1 MERNIKLIIA
11 YDGAAY
17 AGWQRQPAAQGISVQ
32 RKLEQAIGDILGH
45 SVTLHGAG
53 RTDAGVHAWGQVA
66 AFRCDRPLPVG
77 KMAAVINNLLPE
89 DIRVR
94 EAWEAPPGFHPRF
107 SPHLTTYRYL
117 IEQGSRCSPFAGHY
131 SWQLGNTLDIGRL
144 RREAELLLGEHDFR
158 HFTLTKASATNFV
171 RRIESIS
178 IFCPAQPEGLMF
190 PWQELASPLVIDVV
204 GNGFL
209 YKMVRL
215 IVARLVAAG
224 QGRLPEG
231 ALGAYLLGEVKANI
245 PPAPASGLY
254 LQEISY
260 AEQA

>member
-1 MERNIKLIIA
+1 MSLNIKLTIA

-32 RKLEQAIGDILGH
+32 QKLEQALGDILGH
-45 SVTLHGAG
+45 PVTLHGAG

-66 AFRCDRPLPVG
+66 AFRCDKPLPVA
-77 KMAAVINNLLPE
+77 KMAGVINHLLPE

-94 EAWEAPPGFHPRF
+94 EAREAAPNFHPRF
-107 SPHLTTYRYL
+107 SPHLKTYRYL

-144 RREAELLLGEHDFR
+144 RQEAEPLLGEHDFR
-158 HFTLTKASATNFV
+158 HFTLTKVSATNFV

-178 IFCPAQPEGLMF
+178 ILCPAQPEGLMF
-190 PWQELASPLVIDVV
+190 PWQELASPLVIEVI

-224 QGRLPEG
+224 QDRLPEG
-231 ALGAYLLGEVKANI
+231 ALAAYLQGEIKANI
-245 PPAPASGLY
+245 PPAPAHGLY
-254 LQEISY
+254 LQEINY
-260 AEQA
+260 VEQA